1 MHFSSPIAISR
12 RELRCLALV
21 LPDGYEQ
28 LGKTLD
34 HCISTLGCVLAQI
47 KMVRLTRAQ
56 AETLFARESGTPGFA
71 YATVNS
77 ALLSSHMRSFENT
90 WLMPFCCCCDAFFS
104 CRMFYF
110 L

>member
-1 MHFSSPIAISR
+1 M
-12 RELRCLALV
+12 

-34 HCISTLGCVLAQI
+34 HCISALGCVLAQI

-71 YATVNS
+71 YVTAS
-77 ALLSSHMRSFENT
+77 FALFL
-90 WLMPFCCCCDAFFS
+90 LLDA
-104 CRMFYF
+104 
-110 L
+110 